1 MRLRARFVVAAG
13 PVVLEDA
20 VVEVA
25 DGRVVRVGPGDGT
38 PAVDLGEVALV
49 PGQVNAHSHAFQR
62 AIRGRTE
69 YLAAGRPDEDFWSW
83 RERMYATANALD
95 PDGVEVVSRMAF
107 LEMALAGVTTV
118 GEFHYLHH
126 APDGTPYTDPNELA
140 HRVVRAARD
149 VGLRIAL
156 LRVAYHRGGFG
167 TPAAQEQRRFVDP
180 DVDTYLARLDAL
192 DAAWTSDSLVSVG
205 AAPHSIRAVP
215 RAWVRA
221 IAGAACRDGRAVHV
235 HACEQRAEVEASRA
249 AYGAGPVEVFEGLGL
264 FEANATLVHATHLD
278 DAALAVLERAR
289 PTVCACP
296 TTERNLGDG
305 FLPAG
310 PLLARRVPVAL
321 GSDSQATID
330 PFAEMRLVDAHERL
344 RAERRNVVAT
354 HHSVWCD
361 APADGRLETADVLW
375 PMGTTHGGRALGLDV
390 GALAPGCPAD
400 FVTLD
405 LRDPSLAG
413 ASARSLLTDITFSAS
428 PRAVRDVYVAGAEVV
443 TGGRHR
449 RQEGIVD
456 GFRDLMS
463 RLS

>member
-1 MRLRARFVVAAG
+1 MRVRARFVVAAG

-20 VVEVA
+20 VLDVA
-25 DGRVVRVGPGDGT
+25 GGRVAGVSEGDAG
-38 PAVDLGEVALV
+38 PAVDLGDVALI

-95 PDGVEVVSRMAF
+95 PDGVETVSRMAF

-126 APDGTPYTDPNELA
+126 ARDGAPYADPNELA

-149 VGLRIAL
+149 VGLRVAL
-156 LRVAYHRGGFG
+156 LRVAYHRGGIG
-167 TPAAQEQRRFVDP
+167 TPPASEQRRFVDP
-180 DVDTYLARLDAL
+180 DVDTYLDRVASL
-192 DAAWTSDSLVSVG
+192 DAAWTDDPLVTVG

-215 RAWVRA
+215 RAWVGA
-221 IAGAACRDGRAVHV
+221 IAAAARRDGRVVHV
-235 HACEQRAEVEASRA
+235 HACEQRAEVEATRA
-249 AYGAGPVEVFEGLGL
+249 AYGAGPVTVFDGLGL
-264 FEANATLVHATHLD
+264 FEARTTLVHATHLD
-278 DAALAVLERAR
+278 DDALAILERTR

-310 PLLARRVPVAL
+310 PLLRRRIPVAL

-330 PFAEMRLVDAHERL
+330 PFAEMRLVESHERL
-344 RAERRNVVAT
+344 RVERRNVLAAQ
-354 HHSVWCD
+354 HAVWR
-361 APADGRLETADVLW
+361 APPADGRLETAHLLW
-375 PMGTTHGGRALGLDV
+375 PMGTTHGARALGLDV
-390 GALAPGCPAD
+390 GELARGRPAD

-405 LRDPSLAG
+405 MRDPSLAG
-413 ASARSLLTDITFSAS
+413 ATAGSLLTDIVFSAS

-456 GFRDLMS
+456 GFRELMS